1 MSVTNIISISLGVLS
16 VILGIVSIVLAMK
29 YKNLGDKLDEE
40 RGQILKAIQDKS
52 VFSSI
57 AMRDIHEKIISGAN
71 ILNIHKDELRVWRNS
86 KYNPRN
92 VSDIIDKMNK
102 ELPHFLKQ
110 RYIDSIMREL
120 NLNDEFSEIVVTLR
134 HQYNIKDIEK
144 IKELNDIFETDGI
157 SFDILIS

>member
-1 MSVTNIISISLGVLS
+1 MSVTDIISISLGVLS
-16 VILGIVSIVLAMK
+16 VILGIISIILALK

-52 VFSSI
+52 IYSSI
-57 AMRDIHEKIISGAN
+57 AMRDIHEKIISGTN

-86 KYNPRN
+86 KYDPRN

-102 ELPHFLKQ
+102 ELPQFLKQ
-110 RYIDSIMREL
+110 TYIDSIMKEL

-134 HQYNIKDIEK
+134 HQYNIEDIEK